1 MDQKLDFNVD
11 PYFDDFEATGGAKEN
26 NYHRVLFRPGFPVQA
41 RELTQLQ
48 TVLQNQIERFGDHIF
63 ENGAQVIPG
72 DVNIDTEYRFVKLQ
86 STFNTTNVENYRQN
100 FINKIITGSDTGV
113 KARVI
118 GTLAATSSD
127 PITLYIKYENSGT
140 DGDTKVFKDG
150 ETITTLNSD
159 NTVKKNPELSEDQT
173 TELSASLQTSSATG
187 SGSACKVHAGIY
199 YINGFFV
206 KNDEQ
211 VIILDKYTNT
221 PNYRV
226 GFRVVQNTVTP
237 EDDENLKDNASGSS
251 NYAAPGAHRYQIN
264 LTLTKLAIN
273 STDDK
278 DFVELCRIV
287 NGLPEQIVK
296 NTDYSILERTLAR
309 RTYDESGN
317 YEVRKF
323 GIDVR
328 EHLNDG
334 TNLGIY
340 TGSDNG
346 DESKL
351 AVGIEPGKAYISG
364 YEIETIATKYLDVPK
379 ARTFARTVDTPIKTP
394 IGNYLLTKNL
404 KGYPDFST
412 FEQVNLVDDL
422 RGAGGSNVGT
432 ARIRGIQLHSGDYTG
447 GANTEYKLGLFD
459 IQMNEGKSF
468 EKDVKSLASGDSTF
482 EIDVKSTNVKLTGTA
497 SIASGATTL
506 TGVGTL
512 FNSQLQAGDYVYV
525 EGELVQVQSV
535 TDNLNA
541 VLSANATATVAG
553 GTINK
558 FTAKVLDPTN
568 KKLVFPIEYSRIRK
582 LRGDSS
588 ANPDNVK
595 STAYTVRRILQQNVT
610 GTGTISIT
618 LAGLQETFESK
629 SDLSNYTLVVETT
642 TSTTSSA
649 GDIIP
654 ITTGDITLS
663 GSDRTVTI
671 SNLDDPSID
680 LQENDVVKLIASV
693 RVSQDDGD
701 EKSKTLQTN
710 FTKDITTQAEVEK
723 TELLIGKADIYRLI
737 SVQMQSSFG
746 AWTGTGALDI
756 TDRYDLDDGQRDAFY
771 DIGRV
776 KLRPGQPV
784 PTGSVRITVDYFT
797 HGAGDYFSVDSYTGQ
812 IDYEDIPNFQSSGNN
827 GSTFELRDCLDFRP
841 RVDDSG
847 AGFSLGTATV
857 SELPKIGENVES
869 DFSYYL
875 PRIDKVYVDEF
886 GTFSVLQGVPAL
898 VPQPPKDPESGMV
911 LYQLS
916 IPAYTLNTKEVIVK
930 SFDNKRYTMRDI
942 GKLEKRIENLEYYTT
957 LNMLEK
963 ETADLQIKDEDGFD
977 RFKNG
982 FIVDSFT
989 GHGVGDVQSKD
1000 YRVSVDFTKKECRP
1014 MHFTDNVRLVE
1025 SSVTQAERSSA
1036 NYQRTGDLI
1045 TLPYEHLNFINNP
1058 YATDAIDVNPYK
1070 IAAYTGE
1077 ISLFPPSDEWKDTTR
1092 RPDVVVQ
1099 DDNNFD
1105 ALKFMAEELG
1115 VTGTRWNEWQ
1125 DEWAGQPEIIGTGGT
1140 FNRNIGG
1147 GMVGV
1152 YQNITLATQVGQ
1164 VREGERTQIVP
1175 NTINQNLGDRIVN
1188 ISMIP
1193 YIRSRPVTILAQNL
1207 KPDTKLQAFFD
1218 SENVTN
1224 YIRPAD
1230 VFTITSDNRTDFEFN
1245 DMPPAG
1251 FDEAIAVARQDDDGN
1266 FQQAYAIG
1274 DVIKNQ
1280 QHSAV
1285 SITDV
1290 AQPSAPGI
1298 VNITVTSSAGV
1309 AVGHH
1314 VRLTNIGG
1322 STELNYTVS
1331 KGNDY
1336 LVTAVSGN
1344 VITIKNLDDTVISAV
1359 TAYTSGGSLQ
1369 RLQASAVVVYQ
1380 SYDNPDDEVTLL
1392 PLDIS
1397 VINVKNGFA
1406 INDVC
1411 EGTLLNANGV
1421 LNQCTIAGINGTTS
1435 TTVVPEL
1442 KKDTDNLR
1450 SSDIGNFIGVFTIPN
1465 TESVRFR
1472 TGERVLRLIDSLTN
1486 NISTGTFTTKAE
1498 EIYYATGIAETRE
1511 ATILSTKTAKFV
1523 RDRVEERREVRRVT
1537 QSNRFLRSFRPSPPS
1552 GGSGGGGG
1560 GGHDPLSQTFV
1571 VNTPGGAFVT
1581 KVDLFFNT
1589 RGTRP
1594 MIVEIRNVVDGIPS
1608 FKILPMAQTTLR
1620 ADQLNI
1626 SDDGTVATTFT
1637 FPSPIYLQQGEEY
1650 SLTVKTDEPG
1660 ARIFFSEV
1668 GQLNLADNRI
1678 VSVNPLVGTFF
1689 LSQNGSVQT
1698 PHQLRDMKFNLY
1710 RANFDT
1716 SATATVDF
1724 RSVAP
1729 SVVALKTNPFEI
1741 TNGTNKVRVHQK
1753 NHGFI
1758 TGDVANISSVADGFY
1773 GASNLSQGIPASS
1786 LIGEHTVVSSDM
1798 DSYVIEIPTGEIVG
1812 TVSALSK
1819 GFYGGSGIKAS
1830 RNILVDVI
1838 QPNVSQ
1844 IKLTDTNITYDMQII
1859 DQSYDYSPLT
1869 NVIEND
1875 NHYFTARKLVC
1886 SAGNQEAQSLANSPL
1901 ILKATMTSTNPAVSP
1916 VIDTTRVSAFCVAN
1930 RINNVT
1936 ASDIN
1941 DADIDTRSIVS
1952 ANANVAFTQATSKI
1966 SSADATTQAQF
1977 ATVDVGKTITVSGA
1991 SNPANNGS
1999 HTVTKV
2005 EADGSSITV
2014 ASILTDESAG
2024 SSVTITV
2031 GERFLADTAP
2041 EGSTNEAN
2049 YVTRRFN
2056 LDDPATAF
2064 KIIYDAN
2071 RPSGTTLDIYYK
2083 IIKEGEDVPFK
2094 DIPYVNADYDA
2105 ADTPDANTI
2114 TFKERTHTVD
2124 GLDAFTSI
2132 AIKIVMKS
2140 TDTTVVPRLKN
2151 LRVIA
2156 LAV

>member
-11 PYFDDFEATGGAKEN
+11 PYFDDFEATGGAKEE

-100 FINKIITGSDTGV
+100 FYNKIITGSDTGV

-140 DGDTKVFKDG
+140 DGDTKIFKNG

-159 NTVKKNPELSEDQT
+159 NTVKKNPELSADQT
-173 TELSASLQTSSATG
+173 TELSASLLATG
-187 SGSACKVHAGIY
+187 ATGTGSAVKVHAGIY

-211 VIILDKYTNT
+211 VIILDKYTNS

-226 GFRVVQNTVTP
+226 GFRVVQNTITP
-237 EDDENLKDNASGSS
+237 EDDENLKDNATGSS
-251 NYAAPGAHRYQIN
+251 NYAAPGAHRYQIE
-264 LTLTKLAIN
+264 LTLAKIGLD

-278 DFVELCRIV
+278 DFVELARIV
-287 NGLPEQIVK
+287 NGLPEQVVK
-296 NTDYSILERTLAR
+296 NTNYSVLERTLAR
-309 RTYDESGN
+309 RTFDESGN

-334 TNLGIY
+334 SNFGIY
-340 TGSDNG
+340 SSADNG
-346 DESKL
+346 DDSKL
-351 AVGIEPGKAYISG
+351 AVGVEPGKAYISG

-379 ARTFARTVDTPIKTP
+379 ARTFARAVDTPIKTP
-394 IGNYLLTKNL
+394 LGNYVLVQNL
-404 KGYPDFST
+404 KGYPNFAS
-412 FEQVNLVDDL
+412 FEQVNLVDDF
-422 RGAGGSNVGT
+422 RGNGGSVVGV
-432 ARIRGIQLHSGDYTG
+432 ARVRGIQLHSGDYTA
-447 GANTEYKLGLFD
+447 GASTVYRLGLFD

-468 EKDVKSLASGDSTF
+468 ENDVKGFVNSGSTF
-482 EIDVKSTNVKLTGTA
+482 EVDVKASEVKLTGTA
-497 SIASGATTL
+497 SITSGSTAL

-512 FNSQLQAGDYVYV
+512 FNSQLKAGDYLYV
-525 EGELVQVQSV
+525 EGTLVQVQSV

-541 VLSANATATVAG
+541 VLSANASATVAG
-553 GTINK
+553 GSITK
-558 FTAKVLDPTN
+558 FTSKVLDPSN
-568 KKLVFPIEYSRIRK
+568 KKLVFPIEYARIRK

-595 STAYTVRRILQQNVT
+595 STAYTVRRILTDEVS

-618 LAGLQETFESK
+618 LDGQSETYESV
-629 SDLSNYTLVVETT
+629 SDLSNYTLVVE
-642 TSTTSSA
+642 STTSGTVSA

-654 ITTGDITLS
+654 ITTGDISLS
-663 GSDRTVTI
+663 GNDRTVEIANLI
-671 SNLDDPSID
+671 STYD
-680 LQENDVVKLIASV
+680 LVANDSLILVASV
-693 RVSQDDGD
+693 RVSGDDGD
-701 EKSKTLQTN
+701 EKSKTLHEN
-710 FTKDITTQAEVEK
+710 HTKDVTAQADVEK
-723 TELLIGKADIYRLI
+723 TELLLGKADIFRLV
-737 SVQMQSSFG
+737 SVQMQSGFG
-746 AWTGTGALDI
+746 AWTGTGAIDI

-784 PTGSVRITVDYFT
+784 PTGSVRVTFDYFS

-827 GSTFELRDCLDFRP
+827 GQTFELRDCLDFRP
-841 RVDDSG
+841 RVDDTG
-847 AGFSLGTATV
+847 AGFTLGTASV

-886 GTFSVLQGVPAL
+886 GVFSVLQGVPSL

-911 LYQLS
+911 LYQMS
-916 IPAYTLNTKEVIVK
+916 IPAYTLNTKEVVVK

-963 ETADLQIKDEDGFD
+963 ETADLQIKDADGFD

-982 FIVDSFT
+982 FIVDPFT

-1000 YRVSVDFTKKECRP
+1000 YRVSVDFTNKECRP
-1014 MHFTDNVRLVE
+1014 MHFTENVRLVE
-1025 SSVTQAERSSA
+1025 SATSNADRSNA

-1045 TLPYEHLNFINNP
+1045 TLPYEHTNFINNP

-1077 ISLFPPSDEWKDTTR
+1077 IELVPPSDEWKDTTR
-1092 RPDVVVQ
+1092 RPDLVVQ

-1105 ALKFMAEELG
+1105 ALQFMAEELG

-1125 DEWAGQPEIIGTGGT
+1125 DEWSGQPEVIGTGST
-1140 FNRNIGG
+1140 FQRGIGG
-1147 GMVGV
+1147 GRVGV

-1230 VFTITSDNRTDFEFN
+1230 IFTITADDRSLFEFN
-1245 DMPPAG
+1245 EMPPAG

-1266 FQQAYAIG
+1266 FQQAYAFG

-1280 QHSAV
+1280 THSAV
-1285 SITDV
+1285 SITNV
-1290 AQPSAPGI
+1290 AQPSAPGL
-1298 VNITVTSSAGV
+1298 VNVTVTSTSGIS
-1309 AVGHH
+1309 VGHH
-1314 VRLTNIGG
+1314 VQLSGVGG

-1331 KGNDY
+1331 KGNTY

-1344 VITIKNLDDTVISAV
+1344 VVTIKNLDESNISTI
-1359 TAYTSGGSLQ
+1359 TAFTSGGSLQ
-1369 RLQASAVVVYQ
+1369 RLQASAVVAYQ

-1392 PLDIS
+1392 PVDIF
-1397 VINVKNGFA
+1397 VINVKNGFG
-1406 INDVC
+1406 IGDVC

-1421 LNQCTIAGINGTTS
+1421 LNQCEIAGINGTTS
-1435 TTVVPEL
+1435 STVIPSL
-1442 KKDTDNLR
+1442 KKDTDDLF
-1450 SSDIGNFIGVFTIPN
+1450 SSDIGNFIGVYTIPN
-1465 TESVRFR
+1465 SESVRFR
-1472 TGERVLRLIDSLTN
+1472 TGNRVLRLIDSLTN
-1486 NISTGTFTTKAE
+1486 NLQTGLFSTKAE

-1537 QSNRFLRSFRPSPPS
+1537 QSNRFLRSFVPPAPS
-1552 GGSGGGGG
+1552 GGGNSGGGG

-1626 SDDGTVATTFT
+1626 SDNGTVATTFT

-1716 SATATVDF
+1716 TKTATVDF
-1724 RSVAP
+1724 QSVAP
-1729 SVVALKTNPFEI
+1729 SVVHLKTNPFEM
-1741 TNGTNKVRVHQK
+1741 TNGTGKVRVIQR
-1753 NHGFI
+1753 NHGFGV
-1758 TGDVANISSVADGFY
+1758 GDTVTISGVADGNY
-1773 GASNLSQGIPASS
+1773 GGSNLSQGIPADV
-1786 LIGEHTVVSSDM
+1786 LNGDHTITSVDM
-1798 DSYVIEIPTGEIVG
+1798 DSYVITIASGDILG
-1812 TVSALSK
+1812 TESALSK
-1819 GFYGGSGIKAS
+1819 GFYGGTGVKAT

-1838 QPNVSQ
+1838 QPTISQ
-1844 IKLTDTNITYDMQII
+1844 IKLTDTAITYDMQII

-1869 NVIEND
+1869 NIIEND
-1875 NHYFTARKLVC
+1875 NFYFSTRKMVC
-1886 SAGNQEAQSLANSPL
+1886 SAGNQSAQSLTNSPL
-1901 ILKATMTSTNPAVSP
+1901 ILKATLTSTNPAVSP

-1930 RINNVT
+1930 RINNVD

-1941 DADIDTRSIVS
+1941 DSDIDSRTIVS
-1952 ANANVAFTQATSKI
+1952 ANANVAFTASSSKI
-1966 SSADATTQAQF
+1966 STADATTKAQF
-1977 ATVDVGKTITVSGA
+1977 QTLDIGKVITVTGA
-1991 SNPANNGS
+1991 SNSANNGT
-1999 HTVTKV
+1999 HTVLRV
-2005 EADGSSITV
+2005 EADGSSVTV
-2014 ASILTDESAG
+2014 DSILTDESAG
-2024 SSVTITV
+2024 SSVTMVV
-2031 GERFLADTAP
+2031 GERFLADIAP
-2041 EGSTNEAN
+2041 EGASNEAN
-2049 YVTRRFN
+2049 YATRRFN

-2071 RPSGTTLDIYYK
+2071 RPSGTTLEVYYK

-2094 DIPYVNADYDA
+2094 DIPFVKAEIDV

-2114 TFKERTHTVD
+2114 TFKERSHTVEN
-2124 GLDAFTSI
+2124 LDAFTSI
-2132 AIKIVMKS
+2132 SVKVVMKS
-2140 TDTTVVPRLKN
+2140 VDTTVVPRIKN